1 MTAEGIRR
9 GGIYLADLGV
19 DANGQPKK
27 RPVLVVQND
36 QGNQAGATTVVVSL
50 TSVVP
55 SELFPFQVQLPAGVL
70 GKPGVIHCEQI
81 KTVNMDRLEPDA
93 VAQCS
98 AEVMARVDDALRM
111 SLGLSP
117 WPRRDERSPA

>member
-1 MTAEGIRR
+1 MAIKR
-9 GGIYLADLGV
+9 GGIHLMDLGP
-19 DANGQPKK
+19 DAAGLPRK

-55 SELFPFQVQLPAGVL
+55 SDLFPFQVHLPAGVL

-81 KTVNMDRLEPDA
+81 KTVNIDRLEPEALAACTTDVMSAVDA
-93 VAQCS
+93 
-98 AEVMARVDDALRM
+98 ALRV
-111 SLGLSP
+111 SLGL
-117 WPRRDERSPA
+117 